1 MAADAAGLTVASTPQ
16 PQEEANSMVAA
27 AIDRLTADV
36 FRLCCFFSGAIG
48 RSEVCVSF
56 RVVAI
61 IVFVEID
68 LEVDVEVLFL
78 ILLKMNNCSAAVI
91 GRCAMLDGT
100 MSNCQVKIVKYMYK

>member
-16 PQEEANSMVAA
+16 PQEEANSMVAT

-36 FRLCCFFSGAIG
+36 FRLCCFCGGAIG
-48 RSEVCVSF
+48 RSEVCFIF

-78 ILLKMNNCSAAVI
+78 VL
-91 GRCAMLDGT
+91 
-100 MSNCQVKIVKYMYK
+100 